1 MTPPGATRLAAMV
14 NSLAVR
20 VKRNQKNHEDQ
31 SRLDETSTF
40 SLPLSFGCGINM
52 QLPPPTLRFAA
63 FNRVDRIVADFPA
76 TVEGSAEVRR
86 RWLSNGRGAMT
97 T

>member
-1 MTPPGATRLAAMV
+1 MTPPGRHDLPRWSTV
-14 NSLAVR
+14 WPVR

-86 RWLSNGRGAMT
+86 RWLSNGRGR
-97 T
+97 